1 MPSTRTGYLAVKKEA
16 TAGTGV
22 VPTNFVHY
30 KGGDLGAN
38 LEVIKN
44 NPIQAVRH
52 GAITAHAGKKS
63 TDGSFEMDLDWKECG
78 YFLGAGLSFDSSPTN
93 NGDSTYTHTMDEAD
107 TLAAL
112 SIEQAKGDL
121 SSQAFE
127 CNRAFGAYVD
137 NFEIGASDGLCTLKV
152 NIKSLGIFQRS
163 RMVADAAAG
172 SSVAISV
179 EDVEGLVATTD
190 TVRITDDSS
199 NEEDAIASISTA
211 NKTVTIATLGNS
223 YTVAANGKIE
233 LVPQTPSFVAQV
245 LMSFD
250 MVKFQ
255 FGANL
260 TAAGSAS
267 EENVEDWT
275 FTWANNLEERYGSLR
290 RTPSVI
296 APKASMG
303 QLKFKRY
310 FESRADRDAYL
321 NTERKACIITIQDV
335 NTIIGSGTQNP
346 ILAIKISD
354 LRYTAYELP
363 TGADDLYV
371 AEIEGECFY
380 DSSDA
385 RAVRLELTTTVADFT
400 A

>member
-22 VPTNFVHY
+22 VPTHFLHY
-30 KGGDLGAN
+30 KGGDLGHS

-52 GAITAHAGKKS
+52 GAITAHAGKKA
-63 TDGSFEMDLDWKECG
+63 TDGAFEMDLDWKEAG
-78 YFLGAGLSFDSSPTN
+78 YWLGAGLSFDSSPTN
-93 NGDSTYTHTMDEAD
+93 NGDSTYTHVMDEAN

-112 SIEQAKGDL
+112 SVEQAKGDL

-137 NFEIGASDGLCTLKV
+137 NFEIGASDGLVSLKV
-152 NIKSLGIFQRS
+152 KLKSLGIFQRS
-163 RMVADAAAG
+163 RLVADAGAG
-172 SSVAISV
+172 SSVAIAV

-190 TVRITDDSS
+190 TVRISDDNA
-199 NEEDAIASISTA
+199 NEQDAIASISTA

-223 YTVAANGKIE
+223 YTVADNGKIE
-233 LVPQTPSFVAQV
+233 LVPQTPSFVAQC

-250 MVKFQ
+250 MVSFQ

-260 TAAGSAS
+260 TAAGSAT

-275 FTWANNLEERYGSLR
+275 FMWSNSLEERYGSLR

-296 APKASMG
+296 APKASVG
-303 QLKFKRY
+303 TLKFKRY

-335 NTIIGSGTQNP
+335 NTIIGSGSTHP
-346 ILAIKISD
+346 SIVISISD

-363 TGADDLYV
+363 TGADELYV

-385 RAVRLELTTTVADFT
+385 RAVRISLTTTVADFT